1 MKIPNHI
8 GVILDGNRRWAEENN
23 LLAVQGHVEGVKRA
37 KELVALAKD
46 KGIKN
51 LTLFVFSTE
60 NWKRSEKEVSF
71 LMRLIEVFFEQ
82 EMQAYSLLNNV
93 KVLIVGEREKLSQR
107 IRSIVDAIEEKTKN
121 NNLMTLNIALSYGG
135 RGEIVSAIKK
145 IMKKGISID
154 EINEQIMKDNLSIPD
169 LDLIIR
175 TGKEQRISNF
185 FLWQAAY
192 AELYFPNKY
201 WPEFSEND
209 FLEALVEYDK
219 RKRRFGK

>member
-8 GVILDGNRRWAEENN
+8 GVILDGNRRWAKENN
-23 LLAVQGHVEGVKRA
+23 LLAWDGHIEGVERA
-37 KELVALAKD
+37 KELVALAKN

-60 NWKRSEKEVSF
+60 NWKRSEKEVTF
-71 LMRLIEVFFEQ
+71 LMKLIEKFFIQ
-82 EMQAYSLLNNV
+82 EMNESSLLDGV
-93 KVLIVGEREKLSQR
+93 KVLVVGEKEKLSQR
-107 IRSIVDAIEEKTKN
+107 IRNVVDAIEEKTKD

-145 IMKKGISID
+145 IIKKGIPID
-154 EINEQIMKDNLSIPD
+154 EINEQVMQDNLSIPD

-185 FLWQAAY
+185 FLWQTAY

-201 WPEFSEND
+201 WPEFYGND
-209 FLEALVEYDK
+209 FEEALVEYDK

>member
-60 NWKRSEKEVSF
+60 NWKRNEKEVSF
-71 LMRLIEVFFEQ
+71 LMRLIEVFFDQ
-82 EMQAYSLLNNV
+82 EMKEYSLLNNV

-107 IRSIVDAIEEKTKN
+107 IRSVVDAIEEKTKN
-121 NNLMTLNIALSYGG
+121 NSLMTLNIALSYGG

-154 EINEQIMKDNLSIPD
+154 EIDEQIMKENLSIPD

-201 WPEFSEND
+201 WPEFSESD